1 MPARRP
7 RDDGIRPLHTARW
20 CSATAAPHFAEP
32 GVGTAPSPRAS
43 DPRLRTSRPQIAGW
57 YFAARRTNFPG
68 RVSMRLFSKLALS
81 FLLAANV
88 ARAQSND
95 APAKADASKPAD
107 ESAAAPEKTDAAQSR
122 PYVDSAITFLTSLT
136 HTNRSGDA
144 GAKAWADLRS
154 VSVDKIPIKWAGKD
168 LVIDAQ
174 GGHSDAMLVRF
185 SKVSTWRE
193 AYDVQGVNIEKAQ
206 IRVGDQDYTGK
217 PRLKLAEKNG
227 KRIVEPL
234 EAEEG

>member
-1 MPARRP
+1 
-7 RDDGIRPLHTARW
+7 
-20 CSATAAPHFAEP
+20 
-32 GVGTAPSPRAS
+32 
-43 DPRLRTSRPQIAGW
+43 
-57 YFAARRTNFPG
+57 
-68 RVSMRLFSKLALS
+68 MRLFSKLILG
-81 FLLAANV
+81 FLLAASV
-88 ARAQSND
+88 ARAQSSTD
-95 APAKADASKPAD
+95 ATAKAEATKPAEESAPA
-107 ESAAAPEKTDAAQSR
+107 AAAPEKTDAR

-154 VSVDKIPIKWAGKD
+154 VSVDKVPVKWAGKE

-193 AYDVQGVNIEKAQ
+193 AFDVQGVNVEKAQ

-217 PRLKLAEKNG
+217 ARLKLAEKNG
-227 KRIVEPL
+227 KWIVESL
-234 EAEEG
+234 EVE